1 MQENEILDSLELQ
14 LKLLY
19 SDKEYLEKELNVS
32 NPEDLILMVNSLS
45 MQLEDLY
52 RERENSIIIEDNI
65 ITVNGGRKIMGTR
78 QKT

>member
-1 MQENEILDSLELQ
+1 MQENEILESLELQ

-32 NPEDLILMVNSLS
+32 NAEDLILMVNSLS

-78 QKT
+78 QKM

>member
-1 MQENEILDSLELQ
+1 MQENEILESLELQ

-32 NPEDLILMVNSLS
+32 NAEDLILLVNSLS

-78 QKT
+78 QKM